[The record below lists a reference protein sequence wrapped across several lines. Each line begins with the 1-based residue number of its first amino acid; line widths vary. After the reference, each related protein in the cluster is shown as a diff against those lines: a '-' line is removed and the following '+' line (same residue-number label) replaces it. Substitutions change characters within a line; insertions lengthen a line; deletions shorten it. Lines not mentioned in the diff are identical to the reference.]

1 LTIYRTWLRPPTPTK
16 QEDTSVDIHGKIF
29 KYTFPFYCLWMMQ
42 QMPQNAANKTP
53 KNKDLV
59 ETRHRVAQVS
69 DEYQI
74 LTT

>member
-1 LTIYRTWLRPPTPTK
+1 
-16 QEDTSVDIHGKIF
+16 
-29 KYTFPFYCLWMMQ
+29 MMQ